1 MRGKELPILLPFRLR
16 GSPEWKHG
24 PVSASAGDSRAL
36 VGVIL
41 ALGFILFE
49 ASAYAATGGAKPGI
63 IETLWRWTPFL
74 LSGFLWNILISALAM
89 AVGTA
94 LGFLLGIAQISQS
107 RAIRAPSWFATQ
119 LLRNAP
125 WLVLLFYC
133 MFLLPFQI
141 SVFGWRIP
149 LPDWIKASFGF
160 ALPVMAYVSE
170 IVRGA
175 IQSIPAGQW
184 ESAEA
189 LSFTRRQTIW
199 MIIIPQCLKRMLPA
213 WMNLYANVAMA
224 SVLANVVGVSEGLTA
239 AREMLAAEQRPELLL
254 PVYAYVLL
262 WFFVYCYP
270 IARVT
275 VALERR
281 WAVAH

>member
-1 MRGKELPILLPFRLR
+1 MSRPFAVLLPFRPGDGL
-16 GSPEWKHG
+16 
-24 PVSASAGDSRAL
+24 AGIAGHRADRRAAA
-36 VGVIL
+36 GL
-41 ALGFILFE
+41 ALAAGLILVH
-49 ASAYAATGGAKPGI
+49 AAAHAATAGAKPAVL
-63 IETLWRWTPFL
+63 ETLWRWTPFL
-74 LSGFLWNILISALAM
+74 LGGFVWNIVISALAM

-94 LGFLLGIAQISQS
+94 LGFLLGIAQISQV
-107 RAIRAPSWFATQ
+107 RAVRAPSWFATQ

-133 MFLLPFQI
+133 MYLLPFQLH
-141 SVFGWRIP
+141 VFGTRIGI
-149 LPDWIKASFGF
+149 PDWLKAAFGF

-175 IQSIPAGQW
+175 IRSIPAGQW

-189 LSFTRRQTIW
+189 LSFTRSQTIW
-199 MIIIPQCLKRMLPA
+199 MIVIPQCLKRMLPA
-213 WMNLYANVAMA
+213 WMNLYAIVTMA

-239 AREMLAAEQRPELLL
+239 AREMLAAEQRVELLL

-262 WFFVYCYP
+262 WFFAYCYP
-270 IARVT
+270 IARAT
-275 VALERR
+275 VFLERR